1 MQQWSPFCS
10 AFFHWWLA
18 DVIIHQPGL
27 WMGAWCVWV
36 CVYLYSQGDSGQ
48 GRRKMRLPQHF
59 SYPNWYLSSAQSG
72 EHALGAWMFFHRSTA
87 VSHIYSHVS
96 EHTCLCQASSFPCP
110 WTRFSGTCWEAGSH
124 EEHKS
129 YCLDARAS
137 TPKPQRGPALHSKK
151 SNNSLF
157 KNCHSFCLGLG
168 PGSKVYRRFIIF
180 QKYSLNDRKLSQ
192 CHLYGGSLLLPI
204 VTGFP
209 SGLDVPRKERKEKQ
223 RETED
228 GGGGREQEHPWSLS
242 PLRTEN
248 INSTH
253 LEISKLLGLDCPP
266 DVLLWFTIQYS
277 VSLVLSSRQT
287 CIQIDHY
294 SVHNM
299 KCLFWGWNNR
309 YIGKENRNVVLNVCI
324 FVSSII
330 LRRGRGI
337 IVA

>member
-1 MQQWSPFCS
+1 MQSSGVPFALPS
-10 AFFHWWLA
+10 STGGWLMWPSISQA
-18 DVIIHQPGL
+18 CGWGRGV
-27 WMGAWCVWV
+27 CVCVCV
-36 CVYLYSQGDSGQ
+36 CVYLYLQGDSGQ

-96 EHTCLCQASSFPCP
+96 EHTCLCQALSFPCP

-129 YCLDARAS
+129 YCLSTCAS

-151 SNNSLF
+151 SNNLLF

-192 CHLYGGSLLLPI
+192 CHLYGGGLLLPI

-228 GGGGREQEHPWSLS
+228 GGGGGESKSTPGLCHPCVQK
-242 PLRTEN
+242 T
-248 INSTH
+248 ST
-253 LEISKLLGLDCPP
+253 LL
-266 DVLLWFTIQYS
+266 T
-277 VSLVLSSRQT
+277 
-287 CIQIDHY
+287 
-294 SVHNM
+294 
-299 KCLFWGWNNR
+299 
-309 YIGKENRNVVLNVCI
+309 
-324 FVSSII
+324 
-330 LRRGRGI
+330 
-337 IVA
+337 